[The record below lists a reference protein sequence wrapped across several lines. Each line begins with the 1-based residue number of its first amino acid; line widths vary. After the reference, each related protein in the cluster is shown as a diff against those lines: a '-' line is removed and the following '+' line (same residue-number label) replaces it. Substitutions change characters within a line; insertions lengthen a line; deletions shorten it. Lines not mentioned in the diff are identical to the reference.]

1 MLCNSCFWSHIVGS
15 NISLSHICMSFHAME
30 SNDMNLLQF
39 VDSASTNIM
48 QALDNK
54 SKSKRKVNHRR
65 YLLKQLRKCDN
76 SALPADKNGKSQPT
90 TSSSPY
96 QTKKYHP
103 KRRPDRK
110 VGLKKLQ
117 TQQSQPAAN
126 SSLPSPSISDTDSL
140 SEISS
145 SDLAQLLGSWSS
157 DEALNEYLPAETY
170 PTVHAPQQSL
180 PLPIVQPPQQQ
191 VTNCN
196 YYQST
201 SFPSTPSSDYGY
213 AAYLD
218 TYNQFGGSQTSLY
231 SNQSGCPYDNA
242 PYRSPMRNCYTPES
256 SSSFYDVSSPGSC
269 YSSVSSPGCFPASP
283 AIDSHIPPSYH
294 PLPPTD
300 QTLSYNADSPIS
312 LIDCDI
318 SSTSSCP
325 EITAA
330 SIDDSRLASMDEQGL
345 IDSIASLLDD
355 NSQLPAFDQAFM

>member
-1 MLCNSCFWSHIVGS
+1 
-15 NISLSHICMSFHAME
+15 MS
-30 SNDMNLLQF
+30 LLQF

-48 QALDNK
+48 MALDNK
-54 SKSKRKVNHRR
+54 NKSKRKVNHRR

-76 SALPADKNGKSQPT
+76 SMLPDKPGKSSSQ
-90 TSSSPY
+90 SVASSPY
-96 QTKKYHP
+96 QSKKYHP
-103 KRRPDRK
+103 KRRPDKK
-110 VGLKKLQ
+110 VSLKKLQ
-117 TQQSQPAAN
+117 TQQCQPSAS

-140 SEISS
+140 SEISN
-145 SDLAQLLGSWSS
+145 SDLVQLLGTWSS
-157 DEALNEYLPAETY
+157 DEALNEYLPAESY
-170 PTVHAPQQSL
+170 PVIHPQHSLPQSL
-180 PLPIVQPPQQQ
+180 PQPIAQPHQQQ
-191 VTNCN
+191 TNNCS

-231 SNQSGCPYDNA
+231 SNQSGAGCQYDSA

-283 AIDSHIPPSYH
+283 AIDSHLPSY
-294 PLPPTD
+294 PQLPAE
-300 QTLSYNADSPIS
+300 QTSVSYDAESPIS

-318 SSTSSCP
+318 SSTTSSSCP

-330 SIDDSRLASMDEQGL
+330 SIDDSQLANMDEQSL

-355 NSQLPAFDQAFM
+355 SSQLPAFSQTFM